1 MSTLTSY
8 ASGSARDSA
17 APAASN
23 TGLCIFRSD
32 TNAIE
37 VSDGTSYQ
45 SYLSDGVLVPWS
57 TNTYSLDF
65 DGTNDYLAIGSNS
78 KLEFTG
84 SFSLSAWVKPDL
96 NKTQYVID
104 TSTSG
109 ATGNGY
115 MLRCNSDGTV
125 RFWSY
130 SANTSLDSNATVST
144 SSWNHLA
151 IVKDGSDLRLYINA
165 GTPAT
170 RTDSGFN
177 TSDTINLRIGGSN
190 LLGGYFD
197 GLIDEVS
204 MYNYALTGSGINS
217 IYNSGSPGDLTS
229 FTPVAHWRM
238 GDNNGGTGSTVTD
251 VSSTGGANATINGA
265 TFSTTVA

>member
-8 ASGSARDSA
+8 TSANR
-17 APAASN
+17 PAASSN
-23 TGLCIFRSD
+23 SGLCIFRSD

-37 VSDGTSYQ
+37 ASDGTNWQTYN
-45 SYLSDGVLVPWS
+45 SDGVIIPWT

-65 DGTNDYLAIGSNS
+65 DGTNDYLAIGSTS

-104 TSTSG
+104 TSTNS

-115 MLRCNSDGTV
+115 MLRCNSNGTV

-130 SANTSLDSNATVST
+130 SASASLDSTATVST
-144 SSWNHLA
+144 SSWNHLVA
-151 IVKDGSDLRLYINA
+151 VKDGSSLRLYINA

-170 RTDSGFN
+170 GTDSSFN
-177 TSDTINLRIGGSN
+177 TSNTSNLRIGSSN
-190 LLGGYFD
+190 LFGGYFN

-204 MYNYALTGSGINS
+204 MYNYALTGSQVSS
-217 IYNSGSPGDLTS
+217 IYNSGSPDSLAAFS
-229 FTPVAHWRM
+229 PVAHWRM
-238 GDNNGGTGSTVTD
+238 GDNDGGTGSTVTD
-251 VSSTGGANATINGA
+251 VSVSAGANATINGA

>member
-8 ASGSARDSA
+8 TSGTR
-17 APAASN
+17 PAASSN
-23 TGLCIFRSD
+23 SGLCIFRSD
-32 TNAIE
+32 TSAIE
-37 VSDGTSYQ
+37 VSDGTDWQTYN
-45 SYLSDGVLVPWS
+45 SDGVIIPWT

-65 DGTNDYLAIGSNS
+65 DGTNDYLAIGGNS

-96 NKTQYVID
+96 NKTQFVID

-109 ATGNGY
+109 SVGNGY
-115 MLRCNSDGTV
+115 MLRCNSNGTV

-130 SANTSLDSNATVST
+130 SVNGLLDSTATVST
-144 SSWNHLA
+144 SSWNHLVA
-151 IVKDGSDLRLYINA
+151 VKDGSSLSLYINA
-165 GTPAT
+165 GTPTT

-177 TSDTINLRIGGSN
+177 TSNTTNLRIGNSSV
-190 LLGGYFD
+190 LGGYFN

-204 MYNYALTGSGINS
+204 MYNYALSGSQVSS
-217 IYNSGSPGDLTS
+217 IYNSGSPDSLAAFSPT
-229 FTPVAHWRM
+229 AHWRM
-238 GDNNGGTGSTVTD
+238 GDNDGATGSTVTD
-251 VSSTGGANATINGA
+251 VSVSAGADATINGA

>member
-1 MSTLTSY
+1 MSTLDTYTSATRPS
-8 ASGSARDSA
+8 ASG
-17 APAASN
+17 N
-23 TGLCIFRSD
+23 TGLCIFRTD
-32 TNAIE
+32 TGAIE
-37 VSDGTSYQ
+37 VSDGSSWYGYDKDRVYST
-45 SYLSDGVLVPWS
+45 WT

-109 ATGNGY
+109 SIGNGY
-115 MLRCNSDGTV
+115 MLRCNSNGTV

-130 SANTSLDSNATVST
+130 SANASLDSTATIST
-144 SSWNHLA
+144 SSWNHLVA
-151 IVKDGSDLRLYINA
+151 VKDGSTLRLYINA

-170 RTDSGFN
+170 RTDTSFN
-177 TSDTINLRIGGSN
+177 TSNTTNLRIGNSSV
-190 LLGGYFD
+190 LGGYFN

-204 MYNYALTGSGINS
+204 MYNYALTGANVSS
-217 IYNSGSPGDLTS
+217 IYNSGSPDDLSS
-229 FTPVAHWRM
+229 FTPIAHWRM
-238 GDNNGGTGSTVTD
+238 GDNNDGTGSTVTD
-251 VSSTGGANATINGA
+251 NTITGGADAAVNGA